1 MKERRSTVLR
11 AKPITMRNLTILTLF
26 LSTANLFATTNPE
39 VLLTSEKVLIEVSVE
54 ELAIFTHADY
64 NAETEVL
71 SFVTKENI
79 SIIQIFNSDGELEF
93 SLPVMSNN
101 VKINRNLFEEG
112 LSTLGFIL
120 EGQSQLHSTQV
131 TVR

>member
-1 MKERRSTVLR
+1 
-11 AKPITMRNLTILTLF
+11 MRTLIFLTLILA

-39 VLLTSEKVLIEVSVE
+39 VLLSSEKVLIEVAVG
-54 ELAIFTHADY
+54 ELAIFTQAEY

-71 SFVTKENI
+71 SFATKENI
-79 SIIQIFNSDGELEF
+79 SIVQIFNSEGELEF

-112 LSTLGFIL
+112 LSTMGFIL
-120 EGQSQLHSTQV
+120 EGQSQLHTTQV